1 MSENA
6 GTEQDHEPESDDE
19 ETETERSELVARVAA
34 HDEALATAVEDRIAE
49 AEADAEAARERAEEL
64 ESSLARTRADFE
76 NYKDRAEKRR
86 EQAAARATADIVEKL
101 TDVRN
106 NLLRALDQDA
116 DADIRPGVESTLETF
131 DRVLEEEGV
140 TPVEP
145 EPGTEVDPARH
156 EVMVRVA
163 SDEPEGTVAEVYDPG
178 YETGDTVIEAA
189 KVTVSDGSGADDA
202 DGDNAET
209 ATDADESGENA
220 DTDGDAA

>member
-178 YETGDTVIEAA
+178 YETDDTVIEAA
-189 KVTVSDGSGADDA
+189 KVTVSDGSGAA
-202 DGDNAET
+202 DEG
-209 ATDADESGENA
+209 DADESAADDDNA
-220 DTDGDAA
+220 K

>member
-6 GTEQDHEPESDDE
+6 GTEQDTEREADGDE
-19 ETETERSELVARVAA
+19 QDERSELVARVAA
-34 HDEALATAVEDRIAE
+34 HDEELATAVEDRITE
-49 AEADAEAARERAEEL
+49 AETAADDARERAEEL

-86 EQAAARATADIVEKL
+86 EQAATRATADLVEKL

-106 NLLRALDQDA
+106 NLLRALDQEA

-140 TPVEP
+140 TPIEP
-145 EPGTEVDPARH
+145 EPGTEVDPERH

-163 SDEPEGTVAEVYDPG
+163 SPEPEDTVAEVYDPG
-178 YETGDTVIEAA
+178 YETDDTVIEAA
-189 KVTVSDGSGADDA
+189 KVTVSDGSGD
-202 DGDNAET
+202 DGDSE
-209 ATDADESGENA
+209 ES
-220 DTDGDAA
+220 DGGDSE